1 MLPTEFGRTWLLA
14 NAASLLLCVA
24 SYLWPRA
31 GRAVFAALFI
41 AAAAGTGYL
50 TLTQPWFFIDAPA
63 NAARLAL
70 YRDFILGFFSQYVVA
85 LGLVLACLLFLIGAM
100 LVLGDALLSIG
111 MTLGVV
117 VLALLSPFGTLVAFP
132 SPLLLALG
140 LACVRPP
147 PEAEPGRSR

>member
-1 MLPTEFGRTWLLA
+1 MLPAELSRTWLLA
-14 NAASLLLCVA
+14 NAASLLLCVVA
-24 SYLWPRA
+24 YLWPRA

-70 YRDFILGFFSQYVVA
+70 YRDFILGFFSTYVVA
-85 LGLVLACLLFLIGAM
+85 LGLVLAALLFLIGAM

-117 VLALLSPFGTLVAFP
+117 VLALLSPFGPLVAFP
-132 SPLLLALG
+132 TPLLLALG
-140 LACVRPP
+140 LACVRPA
-147 PEAEPGRSR
+147 PEAEPGRPR